1 LLPHLT
7 SGTGFDHQRVPAH
20 PLISGAA
27 GNNIFLSKD
36 YFDRVYLSKSGSAS
50 EKRMSLFSQ
59 GGDRQV

>member
-1 LLPHLT
+1 LLPQLT
-7 SGTGFDHQRVPAH
+7 SGAGFGHQRGPAH

-27 GNNIFLSKD
+27 GNNISLSKD